1 MLVTSLLQYEIV
13 IDGPFGFLVALVAEE
28 WYFFLTGYH
37 ISLKPIVAPNTGT
50 YIRTLFCEMVRFS
63 RHNFSPPFLK
73 RDLPACS

>member
-50 YIRTLFCEMVRFS
+50 YI
-63 RHNFSPPFLK
+63 
-73 RDLPACS
+73 